1 MHYLASRSTLKLFL
15 LLSAAGRGMMML
27 KYCFRREIFCSRF
40 DVSNILDL
48 LQTIKNSIISLK
60 TALQLLYVYRLQC
73 SLCASRGQGIL
84 SHDFLFL

>member
-1 MHYLASRSTLKLFL
+1 M
-15 LLSAAGRGMMML
+15 
-27 KYCFRREIFCSRF
+27 
-40 DVSNILDL
+40 SNLLDL